1 MDDTLL
7 KEHWEN
13 VYHAKAEHEVSWYQ
27 SYPATSM
34 EIISS
39 LNLPSNAAIIDIGG
53 GDSHL
58 AEALLEKG
66 FTNIHV
72 LDISASAIERA
83 MTRLGANASK
93 IHWIVSDVTE
103 LNTHAHFDLWHD
115 RAAFH
120 FLTTEDKISRYVA
133 LAEKTLSKDGYLVIG
148 TFSESGPTKCSG
160 LDIKQYSESTMAQRF
175 GHAFDLV
182 KCQRDNH
189 ITPSGTIQ
197 NFLFCSFRK
206 K

>member
-13 VYHAKAEHEVSWYQ
+13 VYHAKAENEVSWYQ
-27 SYPATSM
+27 PYPATSM

-39 LNLPSNAAIIDIGG
+39 LNLPTNAAIIDIGG

-58 AEALLEKG
+58 AEALLDKG
-66 FTNIHV
+66 FTNVHV

-83 MTRLGANASK
+83 KTRLGANASS
-93 IHWIVSDVTE
+93 IQWIVSDVTE
-103 LNTHAHFDLWHD
+103 FNTHAQFDLWHD

-133 LAEKTLSKDGYLVIG
+133 LCEKTLRKDGYLVIG

-160 LDIKQYSESTMAQRF
+160 LDITQYSESTIVQRF
-175 GHAFDLV
+175 IHAFDRM
-182 KCQRDNH
+182 KCQKENH
-189 ITPSGTIQ
+189 TTPTGTIQ

>member
-27 SYPATSM
+27 PYPATSM

-39 LNLPSNAAIIDIGG
+39 LNLPTHAEIIDIGG

-58 AEALLEKG
+58 AEALLEKR

-83 MTRLGANASK
+83 KTRLGTNASS
-93 IHWIVSDVTE
+93 IQWIVSDITE
-103 LNTHAHFDLWHD
+103 FTTHAQFDLWHD

-133 LAEKTLSKDGYLVIG
+133 LAEKTLRKDGHLVIG
-148 TFSESGPTKCSG
+148 TFSESGPMKCSG
-160 LDIKQYSESTMAQRF
+160 LDITQYSESMMAQRF
-175 GHAFDLV
+175 GQSFDLI
-182 KCQRDNH
+182 KCQSINH
-189 ITPSGTIQ
+189 TTPSGMIQ

>member
-1 MDDTLL
+1 MNLNSL

-13 VYHAKAEHEVSWYQ
+13 VYNTKAENEVSWYQ
-27 SYPATSM
+27 PYPSTSM

-39 LNLPSNAAIIDIGG
+39 LNLSPDAAMIDIGG

-58 AEALLEKG
+58 AEALLDKG

-83 MTRLGANASK
+83 KDRLGVKASR
-93 IHWIVSDVTE
+93 IQWNVSDVTE
-103 LNTHAHFDLWHD
+103 LNTSVQFDLWHD

-120 FLTTEDKISRYVA
+120 FLTTEDKIASYVA
-133 LAEKTLSKDGYLVIG
+133 LAEKNIKKDGWLVIG
-148 TFSESGPTKCSG
+148 TFSESGPLKCSG
-160 LDIKQYSESTMAQRF
+160 LDIKQYSESTMNKRF
-175 GHAFDLV
+175 SPRFNLIKFLRYDHT
-182 KCQRDNH
+182 
-189 ITPSGTIQ
+189 TPSGSVQ
-197 NFLFCSFRK
+197 NFLFGIFQK